1 MFYKNYKKRY
11 PNKYFLDL
19 EIEKYG
25 KLLGRFSR
33 LKNSR
38 LKIRNSRFYI
48 RLL

>member
-25 KLLGRFSR
+25 KLLGRSSR
-33 LKNSR
+33 LKNIIKR
-38 LKIRNSRFYI
+38 RIKLFKEKK
-48 RLL
+48 

>member
-33 LKNSR
+33 LKNIIKR
-38 LKIRNSRFYI
+38 RIKLFKEKK
-48 RLL
+48 